1 VSKSILDSIKVY
13 ILGCVGLL
21 FLAVL
26 FLTYRIKWR
35 ELENQSNKNSHDFV
49 FNKPAK
55 IISFWHGRQL
65 LIPLVYWSHR
75 SKIKN
80 VVQALISLHSD
91 GRLIAFIVGLLGVK
105 NIAGSS
111 SRGGKEATLTLIERL
126 KLGDSVA
133 LTPDG
138 PKGPISKSKPGILK
152 LAATTGAPIYPLSYS
167 ANKFWRFKSWDKMIL
182 PKPFARVEVVVGRK
196 MIVTEQLSDG
206 NIDRLL
212 NEVDERLNEAEREAD
227 AAWS

>member
-1 VSKSILDSIKVY
+1 VIKSLLDSIKVY
-13 ILGCVGLL
+13 TLGCLGLF
-21 FLAVL
+21 FLLAL

-35 ELENQSNKNSHDFV
+35 ELDGASDSSSDNFV

-75 SKIKN
+75 SHIKN
-80 VVQALISLHSD
+80 IVQSLISLHSIC
-91 GRLIAFIVGLLGVK
+91 RLIAFIVGLLGLK
-105 NIAGSS
+105 NVACSS

-167 ANKFWRFKSWDKMIL
+167 ADRFWQFRSWDKMIL

-206 NIDRLL
+206 NIERLL

-227 AAWS
+227 SAWS